1 MKKEDFLKRVLAFA
15 HENHL
20 WEKGD
25 GILAAVSGGPDSL
38 GLLLFLKDIEERE
51 GIRLGCCCVNHHLRK
66 AAEEETAY
74 VASVCRRFHIP
85 FYRKDVDV
93 PETRKE
99 EKGSVETVA
108 RSLRYEALEEAAKAG
123 GYRKIALAH
132 HEDDQAETILF
143 HFLRGSGMKGLIG
156 IQPKRGEFI
165 RPFLCVTREDIGCF
179 LSDYPVSPCHDE
191 TNDIPDATRNK
202 IRLTLLPRLREYN
215 PSLVT
220 GLTHMASL
228 LRDEEDFMEGEEA
241 KEAAFFRQRGRL
253 LVYPFHR
260 LQALHPAMQRRLIRR
275 ACMMVSRHT
284 PDAEGVERMRKLA
297 LEGREGR
304 KTSSSGAMMERAGQ
318 FLCFFPGSSRRDTM
332 PAEDLLHLFYE
343 FCKEKEKPLYGETG
357 IITNN
362 HEVLLTAPPWVLT
375 GKVLSHPV
383 ATGKNQ
389 YLLDAGS
396 VGQLVLRKAEKDDS
410 MEPLGMK
417 GRKRV
422 FQILQEKGIP
432 SVLRREWPVVAD
444 EHHIYWTCFL
454 RGSRQ
459 GRVTEGT
466 KSFLLLTLT
475 LRDKENE

>member
-1 MKKEDFLKRVLAFA
+1 
-15 HENHL
+15 
-20 WEKGD
+20 
-25 GILAAVSGGPDSL
+25 
-38 GLLLFLKDIEERE
+38 
-51 GIRLGCCCVNHHLRK
+51 
-66 AAEEETAY
+66 
-74 VASVCRRFHIP
+74 
-85 FYRKDVDV
+85 
-93 PETRKE
+93 
-99 EKGSVETVA
+99 
-108 RSLRYEALEEAAKAG
+108 
-123 GYRKIALAH
+123 
-132 HEDDQAETILF
+132 
-143 HFLRGSGMKGLIG
+143 
-156 IQPKRGEFI
+156 
-165 RPFLCVTREDIGCF
+165 
-179 LSDYPVSPCHDE
+179 
-191 TNDIPDATRNK
+191 
-202 IRLTLLPRLREYN
+202 
-215 PSLVT
+215 
-220 GLTHMASL
+220 
-228 LRDEEDFMEGEEA
+228 
-241 KEAAFFRQRGRL
+241 
-253 LVYPFHR
+253 
-260 LQALHPAMQRRLIRR
+260 
-275 ACMMVSRHT
+275 
-284 PDAEGVERMRKLA
+284 MRKLA
-297 LEGREGR
+297 MEGREGR

-318 FLCFFPGSSRRDTM
+318 FLCFFPGSSRKDTM
-332 PAEDLLHLFYE
+332 PVKDLLHLFYE
-343 FCKEKEKPLYGETG
+343 FCEEKEKPPYGETG